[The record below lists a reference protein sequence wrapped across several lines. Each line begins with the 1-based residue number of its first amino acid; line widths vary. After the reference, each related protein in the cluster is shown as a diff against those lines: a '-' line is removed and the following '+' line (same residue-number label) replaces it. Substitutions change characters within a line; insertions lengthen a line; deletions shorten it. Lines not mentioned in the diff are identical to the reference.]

1 MPTFSSKLFN
11 LCKLYYRLL
20 QFFDRL
26 TVYMSKTQY
35 AAGCFKH
42 LDEVIIPEMRI
53 TPPLDMSSET
63 LDVLTNTMLAQA
75 QECFWQKAV
84 HGKLKGLI

>member
-1 MPTFSSKLFN
+1 MPAFSSNFN
-11 LCKLYYRLL
+11 SVNQSTSSYYKNIIN
-20 QFFDRL
+20 FTINCFY
-26 TVYMSKTQY
+26 VKIQY

-53 TPPLDMSSET
+53 APPLDMSSET
-63 LDVLTNTMLAQA
+63 LNVLTSAMLAQA

-84 HGKLKGLI
+84 HGE

>member
-1 MPTFSSKLFN
+1 
-11 LCKLYYRLL
+11 
-20 QFFDRL
+20 
-26 TVYMSKTQY
+26 
-35 AAGCFKH
+35 

-63 LDVLTNTMLAQA
+63 LNVLTNTMLAQA

-84 HGKLKGLI
+84 HGKFKEF